1 MNNILRLIILFL
13 VVNNIGFSQ
22 TKEDATRDAKTTSE
36 ATLKEDYK
44 TVIKHTYPSVVNLM
58 GGEENAINFI
68 NKTFETMKS
77 QGLTFEKADVV
88 NVSDV
93 VFEQD
98 QYRCYVEN
106 FYVMKMNNMR
116 INSKSF
122 LLGLYNNEDKFWY
135 FLEAKQLK
143 SNALMDAV
151 LPNFETSLVIP
162 DNEMTTEPIED

>member
-1 MNNILRLIILFL
+1 MNKFLKPTVILLLLTTSVFA
-13 VVNNIGFSQ
+13 Q
-22 TKEDATRDAKTTSE
+22 TKEDAIRDAKITSE

-44 TVIKHTYPSVVNLM
+44 TVIKHTYPAVVNLM

-68 NKTFETMKS
+68 NMTFEGMKS
-77 QGLTFEKADVV
+77 QGFSFEKADVV
-88 NVSDV
+88 SVSDV

-106 FYVMKMNNMR
+106 FNVMKMSNMR

-122 LLGLYNNEDKFWY
+122 LLGLYNNEGKFWY

-143 SNALMDAV
+143 SNELMDAV

-162 DNEMTTEPIED
+162 DDEMTTEPIKD